1 MKRKL
6 FMLTTV
12 LTASLGLVACESKGE
27 SQDLVKIGMM
37 TDSGTIDD
45 RSFNQ
50 ATWEGIE
57 RYKSEHQTITTQ
69 YIQTLGQT
77 TAEYMQA
84 ADSILQV
91 KS

>member
-1 MKRKL
+1 MRRPYNYEKKTIYVNDGSNGKSR
-6 FMLTTV
+6 
-12 LTASLGLVACESKGE
+12 LVACESKGE

-69 YIQTLGQT
+69 YIQH
-77 TAEYMQA
+77 
-84 ADSILQV
+84 
-91 KS
+91 